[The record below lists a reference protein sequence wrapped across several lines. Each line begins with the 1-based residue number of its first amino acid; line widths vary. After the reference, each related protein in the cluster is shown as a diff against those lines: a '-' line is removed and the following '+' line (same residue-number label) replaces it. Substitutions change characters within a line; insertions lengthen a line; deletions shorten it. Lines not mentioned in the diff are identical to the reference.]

1 MSEEKELRRNGGPD
15 PSSLITRVQP
25 AIPGNSAS
33 ASVPVLSP
41 AESGSGPS
49 SFPGKMSVFPA
60 AASGDS
66 AAFSPESGTASSAE
80 SSASRPEEKH
90 CGGGEKTAA
99 KHGHTPSEAE
109 HLRDAFKSVRG
120 DKIDLFVYG
129 TLVNEHHVKL
139 LLNRSVESVPATL
152 NNYMRVVPP
161 GAFYFIVKQHGA
173 STSGR
178 LLKQITR
185 EELARIDA
193 FEDEG
198 NLYFRKVVVVRD
210 ADGARRRCMT
220 YVGNIPALQ
229 KSFGKEIM
237 FEDRYSLYLERKID
251 SILEKIEP
259 SRQEITR
266 RALRELMGSEVDSL
280 IESHFD
286 GNYIC
291 NYIMIQSLS
300 DAKPPLLV
308 NILSNPELLPYADNY
323 MKLACK
329 HIIFNQFADII
340 RHQFPDTVRLSK
352 KYFRHGLAVLLAF
365 LYYNRHKSQIEDLMK
380 RSSLDRVVPG
390 RLYRDYAVLCIGLV
404 EEVYKREDMLELIDY
419 VDSNWYST
427 PTPLGA
433 ELEFSFLGAHAVN
446 AEPGEDKVYDGFY
459 WFDDFDLQRRT
470 WRVGG
475 HVDSHRNI
483 GPGTKRHR
491 GFFEYALGRFNIVGD
506 LSRPLF
512 DCPWA
517 MSRLINEAVRF
528 LDIPPHSLHISMELS
543 GSRHSN
549 ITDRPHRE
557 SDLVCLLLLGGDLHR
572 DENGKMREWRIYNNE
587 LDTNLRKSLNF
598 SDRKQ
603 HYSRLEHNE
612 SDMSDVME
620 YKYIRL
626 RRKETD
632 YRNLIVA
639 LKGYQFE
646 SHGRP
651 LNIPPSGCP
660 ELPEQT
666 FLRRWAANPQPIS
679 PLEIQTFV
687 ETVERGLLEEHNALT
702 LDRRRRNALAAIHA
716 ILTERNRK
724 LGDSDNNQN
733 V

>member
-517 MSRLINEAVRF
+517 MSRLINE
-528 LDIPPHSLHISMELS
+528 
-543 GSRHSN
+543 
-549 ITDRPHRE
+549 
-557 SDLVCLLLLGGDLHR
+557 
-572 DENGKMREWRIYNNE
+572 RIQFE
-587 LDTNLRKSLNF
+587 
-598 SDRKQ
+598 DRK
-603 HYSRLEHNE
+603 YYAVITFDDST
-612 SDMSDVME
+612 S
-620 YKYIRL
+620 
-626 RRKETD
+626 T
-632 YRNLIVA
+632 
-639 LKGYQFE
+639 
-646 SHGRP
+646 P
-651 LNIPPSGCP
+651 LTKKRACRTAGAFW
-660 ELPEQT
+660 LPQ
-666 FLRRWAANPQPIS
+666 
-679 PLEIQTFV
+679 
-687 ETVERGLLEEHNALT
+687 
-702 LDRRRRNALAAIHA
+702 
-716 ILTERNRK
+716 
-724 LGDSDNNQN
+724 
-733 V
+733 